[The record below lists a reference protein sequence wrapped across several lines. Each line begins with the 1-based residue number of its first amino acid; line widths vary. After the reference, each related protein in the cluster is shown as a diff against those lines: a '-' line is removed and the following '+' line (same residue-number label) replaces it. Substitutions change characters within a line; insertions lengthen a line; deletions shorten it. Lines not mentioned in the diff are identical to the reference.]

1 MAKDHSENEAYFVG
15 SSRRDLQRL
24 PREIRYA
31 FAYAILLA
39 QRGGKHPNA
48 KALKG
53 FGGAGVLEVVEDFD
67 SNTYR
72 AVYTVKF
79 DTAIYVLHAF
89 MKKSTQG
96 RKTSTADLE
105 LITKRLK
112 EAQVAHDAT
121 KAPRKHPTKGRSKL

>member
-1 MAKDHSENEAYFVG
+1 MAKDLTAKEAYFVG
-15 SSRRDLQRL
+15 SSRKDLQRL
-24 PREIRYA
+24 PREVRYA

-67 SNTYR
+67 SDTYR

-79 DTAIYVLHAF
+79 DTAVYVLHAF
-89 MKKSTQG
+89 MKKSRQG
-96 RKTSTADLE
+96 RKTSAADLDM
-105 LITKRLK
+105 ITKRLR
-112 EAQVAHDAT
+112 EAQQAHDAA
-121 KAPRKHPTKGRSKL
+121 KAPRKTQTKGRGES